1 MAEDK
6 PVLISGIQPS
16 GRLHIGNYLGALK
29 HFVDLQN
36 SKKYECYFFIADYHS
51 LTEDYDPKTKRGQ
64 IEDLAASYLAAGLSA
79 RKSTLFIQSAV
90 PQTAEL
96 MWILNTITPMGELR
110 RMTQLKDKAWVAK
123 KQLVLKLYFQLKEL
137 RETALARNLT
147 KEEEE
152 ASLDNLLKTLPDDEF
167 LEAEN
172 FANAGPF
179 TYPVLMAADIL
190 LYDAKFVPVGEDQ
203 LQHLELARTL
213 ARKFNSRFGA
223 EILVEPKPLMTNFP
237 RVMSL
242 QDPKKKMSK
251 SDPKSCLFL
260 DDSPEEIKDKLMRAV
275 TDSASGVT
283 YDEAAKPAISNLMK
297 IYSGLTD
304 TPIPGVEKKFKGAG
318 YAEFKTKMADTVA
331 VALTPF
337 RKNSAVLKD
346 RAKNTLEIFAAG
358 AKKADIRASK
368 KIAAVR
374 QIVGLV

>member
-16 GRLHIGNYLGALK
+16 GRLHVGNYLGALK

-51 LTEDYDPKTKRGQ
+51 LTEEYDPKTKRGQ

-172 FANAGPF
+172 FANAGLF
-179 TYPVLMAADIL
+179 T
-190 LYDAKFVPVGEDQ
+190 
-203 LQHLELARTL
+203 
-213 ARKFNSRFGA
+213 
-223 EILVEPKPLMTNFP
+223 
-237 RVMSL
+237 
-242 QDPKKKMSK
+242 
-251 SDPKSCLFL
+251 
-260 DDSPEEIKDKLMRAV
+260 
-275 TDSASGVT
+275 
-283 YDEAAKPAISNLMK
+283 
-297 IYSGLTD
+297 
-304 TPIPGVEKKFKGAG
+304 
-318 YAEFKTKMADTVA
+318 
-331 VALTPF
+331 
-337 RKNSAVLKD
+337 
-346 RAKNTLEIFAAG
+346 
-358 AKKADIRASK
+358 
-368 KIAAVR
+368 
-374 QIVGLV
+374 